1 MLSILIPSI
10 CPTNVLPALPAQFFG
25 RLFSFSE
32 GFKVPFP
39 VIAFH
44 RNVVFT
50 RRGEAFA
57 LYRLAPQPY
66 HYLPEEHRRAVVSR
80 FEELLFGLEGRGQI
94 LLLWEEKDLD
104 EGAYLAAAGADGANP
119 PWRSAEAA
127 RHARAARA
135 AVSGGARVRR
145 RYLVVELRSRD
156 ATKVSGLRDLLSLAS
171 DLALEYFGLAAGG
184 SVPPRRVRAAMAAE
198 AELYRRLRAYGLS
211 RAEFADL
218 DFIFRRT
225 ARRVGVL
232 GPPLPSREGGALTP
246 GMLAAFSEGAF
257 LEEKINCVVVRDG
270 LGRSHV
276 QVFVTFADVPKRL
289 SELGDEFLG
298 STDFFGDPADVV
310 VHFEVVPPHRAI
322 GKVRSKRLFLKGQMK
337 EALQGGDE
345 PTELEQLGLHDSR
358 LLEAKVE
365 SGQPLARVSFCFAV
379 AAPTEG
385 EAQAAATRLL
395 QKFSSKGFRAVRP
408 AGLQLKC
415 LYSFLPGA
423 PPGAP
428 MVECDPGYIAAAGPM
443 ASCEL
448 GDPHGFLLGWQ
459 GAVPVFWK
467 PGRPATE
474 LNKTNAVLV
483 TGSLGGGKSMT
494 VKTLVYFA
502 VLAGGV
508 AFVIDP
514 KDEYRV
520 FGKLFPTDVID
531 FSPRGGVKLNP
542 FALSADPQRAKSV
555 ALDYLCLALNAGN
568 NEARRVALAQAVEMV
583 ASLPPEKRHLGYCL
597 AALRKLAAESQQR
610 AVREEAG
617 QCALLLEYLRTS
629 DVGSMAFGEGTSG
642 AGPLSGGEVIRVVN
656 LKELP
661 LPRRGADP
669 SRITESERQ
678 GLALMYLAAAMA
690 REVAF
695 GLPRGLLK
703 CLVFDEA
710 WALFAVPEGQR
721 LLEEVVRIGRT
732 FNLIPVL
739 ISQNA
744 GDFATSKVV
753 VNNVSNVF
761 CFQANDEDEVAAN
774 LQFLGAGAGELN
786 VNFFRNLVSGSAVF
800 RDAEGRIGLLHVD
813 PQPPYLLELFDTRPR
828 EEREKA
834 AAAGGR

>member
-1 MLSILIPSI
+1 M
-10 CPTNVLPALPAQFFG
+10 
-25 RLFSFSE
+25 
-32 GFKVPFP
+32 PFP
-39 VIAFH
+39 IVAFH
-44 RNVVFT
+44 SNVVFT

-57 LYRLAPQPY
+57 VYRMDPLPY
-66 HYLPEEHRRAVVSR
+66 HYLPEEQRRAAVAR
-80 FEELLFGLEGRGQI
+80 FEELLFGLDGRGQI

-104 EGAYLAAAGADGANP
+104 EGAYLAAAGAGADREGP
-119 PWRSAEAA
+119 AAPWRSAEAA

-135 AVSGGARVRR
+135 AVSSGARVRR
-145 RYLVVELRSRD
+145 RYLVAEVKPKRAVR
-156 ATKVSGLRDLLSLAS
+156 AQGVRDLLALAA
-171 DLALEYFGLAAGG
+171 DLALEQFGLAVGAQ
-184 SVPPRRVRAAMAAE
+184 VPPRLAEQALAAE
-198 AELYRRLRAYGLS
+198 EDLCRRLRAYGLS

-218 DFIFRRT
+218 DFILRRT
-225 ARRVGVL
+225 ARRSGVL
-232 GPPLPSREGGALTP
+232 GPPLPSRPAGRLTP
-246 GMLAAFSEGAF
+246 GLLAAFSEGAF
-257 LEEKINCVVVRDG
+257 LEERLNCVAVRDG
-270 LGRSHV
+270 LGRSHF
-276 QVFVTFADVPKRL
+276 QAFVTFADVPKRL
-289 SELGDEFLG
+289 SELGSEFL
-298 STDFFGDPADVV
+298 SSADFFDDPADVA
-310 VHFEVVPPHRAI
+310 VHFEVIPPHRAV
-322 GKVRSKRLFLKGQMK
+322 GKVRSKRLFLKGQMR
-337 EALQGGDE
+337 ETLEGGDE

-358 LLEAKVE
+358 VLEAKVE

-379 AAPTEG
+379 AASTEG
-385 EAQAAATRLL
+385 EVHAMAARLL

-415 LYSFLPGA
+415 LYSFVPGA

-483 TGSLGGGKSMT
+483 TGSLGGGKSMA
-494 VKTLVYFA
+494 VKLLVYFT
-502 VLAGGV
+502 VLSGGV
-508 AFVIDP
+508 AFVVDP

-520 FGKLFPTDVID
+520 FGRLFPTSTVD

-555 ALDYLCLALNAGN
+555 ALDYLCLALNAGA

-617 QCALLLEYLRTS
+617 QCALLLDYLRAS
-629 DVGSMAFGEGTSG
+629 DVGSLAFGEGAAG
-642 AGPLSGGEVIRVVN
+642 AGPLSGGEVVRVVN

-661 LPRRGADP
+661 LPRRGADV
-669 SRITESERQ
+669 SQVTESERQ

-744 GDFATSKVV
+744 SDFMASRVI

-761 CFQANDEDEVAAN
+761 CFRAADKDEVAAN
-774 LQFLGAGAGELN
+774 LQFLGADQGELGTN
-786 VNFFRNLVSGSAVF
+786 LFSNFRPGTAVF

-813 PQPPYLLELFDTRPR
+813 PQPPYLLELFDTRP
-828 EEREKA
+828 EAEREQEKER
-834 AAAGGR
+834 GDGRAVRLA